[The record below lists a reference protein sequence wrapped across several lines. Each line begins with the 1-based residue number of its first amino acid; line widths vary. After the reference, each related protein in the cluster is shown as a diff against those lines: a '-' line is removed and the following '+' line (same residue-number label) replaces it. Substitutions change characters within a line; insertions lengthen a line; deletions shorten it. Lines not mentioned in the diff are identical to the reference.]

1 MVAKKMRRTVALL
14 LALLTACEAVVS
26 GVVARMAVRVAAA
39 TFVVKIAGPDIR
51 AVYHDRKQR
60 VWVAPEKGRRAVRN
74 QPSDADPEK
83 SIFSKLREAVVSGVM
98 ESDAPWE

>member
-1 MVAKKMRRTVALL
+1 MRRTVALL

-39 TFVVKIAGPDIR
+39 TFVVKVAGPDIR
-51 AVYHDRKQR
+51 AVYQDRRQR

-83 SIFSKLREAVVSGVM
+83 SGIFSKLREAVVSGVM